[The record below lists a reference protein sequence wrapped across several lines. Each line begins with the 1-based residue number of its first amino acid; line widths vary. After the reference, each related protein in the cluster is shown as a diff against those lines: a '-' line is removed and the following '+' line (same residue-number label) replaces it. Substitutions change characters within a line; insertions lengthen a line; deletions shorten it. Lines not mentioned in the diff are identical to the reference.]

1 MTALEIFLVLKMRVL
16 KRTSE
21 AGVNKGRLSKFI
33 EVYRLTLQ
41 DPIQSNPGSFH
52 DAKNLLYAVLI
63 IPALSGVHV
72 TKCA

>member
-21 AGVNKGRLSKFI
+21 AGVNKGRLSKI

-41 DPIQSNPGSFH
+41 DPIQSNTGSFH

-63 IPALSGVHV
+63 ISALSGVHV

>member
-1 MTALEIFLVLKMRVL
+1 MRVL
-16 KRTSE
+16 KRSSE

-33 EVYRLTLQ
+33 DVYRLNLQ
-41 DPIQSNPGSFH
+41 DPIQSNPIQDHFMT